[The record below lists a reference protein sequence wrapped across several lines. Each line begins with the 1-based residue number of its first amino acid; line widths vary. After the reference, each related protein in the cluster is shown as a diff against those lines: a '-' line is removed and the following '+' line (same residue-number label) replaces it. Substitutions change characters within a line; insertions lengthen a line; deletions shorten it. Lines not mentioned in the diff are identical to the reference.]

1 MEDDYGVT
9 QIFLFG
15 NRFYIWDEM
24 NDEIYE
30 IASRD
35 IREIAY
41 VLGRGGLHE
50 LNKRPIDQVGELA
63 R

>member
-1 MEDDYGVT
+1 
-9 QIFLFG
+9 
-15 NRFYIWDEM
+15 M

>member
-9 QIFLFG
+9 QIFLSS

-24 NDEIYE
+24 NDGIYE

-41 VLGRGGLHE
+41 VLGHGKLRE